1 MPNKS
6 KESVMNLFSIRP
18 NTELVGV
25 EEERNKLVSYIQ
37 NGNICFLNCRLEQE
51 NPQLLNGLKKK

>member
-37 NGNICFLNCRLEQE
+37 NGNICFLN
-51 NPQLLNGLKKK
+51 